1 MNEPSLLDY
10 LKQKLN
16 PRHLLSD
23 ASQAGNEH
31 PDIPGSTPPAT
42 PAPKH
47 SWSELPWRSALTLLA
62 ALIGQR
68 FFEPGSNQPSLG
80 IGFYLV
86 AGGLLILALLK
97 GEWSVPIQ
105 QPGVDQHLVS
115 TFKPRPLGI
124 FIPLF
129 LISFFAFSGN
139 RFSGLNLLLWLVTF
153 LSALAAFWV
162 PEQENKKR
170 IPFSRI
176 NEFFHGRK
184 ISFSFNGW
192 HLLVLVVFLI
202 SAWFHLSQLSSVP
215 LEMTSDHTEKLLDIQ
230 AVLNGNTS
238 IFFPGNG
245 GREPIQFYLAAG
257 LIKFFGFEMG
267 FTVLKM
273 SMALAFLAS
282 LYYVYRL
289 GNEVGSRWT
298 GLLFMLLMGISSWV
312 NILARSGMRLVLTPV
327 FVAPVL
333 FYLFRG
339 LRLSRRN
346 DLLLAGFFLGLG
358 MLGYSAFRV
367 MPLVVLLVFVIY
379 WLHHQNK
386 KQLESL
392 SGGLG
397 IVILFALIGALPLI
411 RYISQYPQAF
421 AYRMATRM
429 TGVEQAIS
437 GSPLLVFLQNSVKA
451 LGMPFWRDGN
461 TWILSVVNRPALDVV
476 SAAFFL
482 LGVILLLAV
491 CIRKH
496 NWVYLSLLVIIPVL
510 MLPSIMALAFPT
522 ENPSPS
528 RAGGAVIPI
537 LLIAALTMES
547 GFSSLWQKTKSGIGK
562 GFVILAGG
570 GLMIASMMQNYDL
583 VFRQYD
589 QQYKNAAWNTS
600 EMGRIARGFI
610 DSVGSPDT
618 VWVVAVPY
626 WVDTR
631 LVAINAGYVGYDYQI
646 WADNLGFTVSEPR
659 AKLFFVKADDTTG
672 METLTTLYPTGF
684 SQYHPSTVPG
694 RDFFT
699 YLVPPAETGQF
710 SPGS

>member
-16 PRHLLSD
+16 PRHLLTDS
-23 ASQAGNEH
+23 SKTH
-31 PDIPGSTPPAT
+31 PGQTESPGSTPPVTST
-42 PAPKH
+42 PRRVR
-47 SWSELPWRSALTLLA
+47 SELPWRTALTLIS

-68 FFEPGSNQPSLG
+68 FFEPGSDQPSLG

-86 AGGLLILALLK
+86 GGGLLILSLLK
-97 GEWSVPIQ
+97 GEWNIPLQ
-105 QPGVDQHLVS
+105 RPGGKDQLVS
-115 TFKPRPLGI
+115 TFKPRPLI
-124 FIPLF
+124 LFIPLF

-139 RFSGLNLLLWLVTF
+139 RFSGINLFLWLITF
-153 LSALAAFWV
+153 LIALSAFWV
-162 PEQENKKR
+162 PERENKVR
-170 IPFSRI
+170 ILFSRI
-176 NEFFHGRK
+176 GEFLHGGR

-192 HLLVLVVFLI
+192 HLLVLAVFVV
-202 SAWFHLSQLSSVP
+202 SVWFHFSQLSSIP

-230 AVLNGNTS
+230 AVLNGNPS

-245 GREPIQFYLAAG
+245 GREPIQFYLAAA
-257 LIKFFGFEMG
+257 LIKFFGFELG
-267 FTVLKM
+267 FTVLKW
-273 SMALAFLAS
+273 SMALAFLVS
-282 LYYVYRL
+282 LYFIYRL

-298 GLLFMLLMGISSWV
+298 GILFMLLMGTSSWV

-367 MPLVVLLVFVIY
+367 MPLVVLIIFVIY
-379 WLHHQNK
+379 WLHHRK
-386 KQLESL
+386 EKQIDSL
-392 SGGLG
+392 AGGLG
-397 IVILFALIGALPLI
+397 IVILFALIGALPLL

-437 GSPLLVFLQNSVKA
+437 GSPLLIFLQNSVKA
-451 LGMPFWRDGN
+451 FGMPFWRDGN

-476 SAAFFL
+476 SAAFYL

-491 CIRKH
+491 WIKKH
-496 NWVYLSLLVIIPVL
+496 NWVHLTLLAIIPVL

-537 LLIAALTMES
+537 LLIAALTIES
-547 GFSSLWQKTKSGIGK
+547 GFSSLWLKTKSGVGK
-562 GFVILAGG
+562 GFIVLSGI
-570 GLMIASMMQNYDL
+570 GLLFTSMMQNYDL

-589 QQYKNAAWNTS
+589 QQYKNAAWNSS
-600 EMGRIARGFI
+600 EMGRVAGGFI
-610 DSVGSPDT
+610 TSIGSPDT

-631 LVAINAGYVGYDYQI
+631 LVAINAGFVGYDYQI
-646 WADNLGFTVSEPR
+646 WADDLEFTTSDSR

-672 METLTTLYPTGF
+672 MDALTTLYPTGF
-684 SQYHPSTVPG
+684 SHYYPSTVPG
-694 RDFFT
+694 RDFYT
-699 YLVPPAETGQF
+699 YLVPAKDTGQF
-710 SPGS
+710 TQTP